1 MINRELTQT
10 ALYNYINGNYSYL
23 TEVEKILSAIY
34 TKTLNIDIIENIGE
48 E

>member
-34 TKTLNIDIIENIGE
+34 TKTLNIEMIENME

>member
-10 ALYNYINGNYSYL
+10 ALYNYINGNYSDL
-23 TEVEKILSAIY
+23 TEIEKILSAIY
-34 TKTLNIDIIENIGE
+34 TKTLNIEMIENME

>member
-1 MINRELTQT
+1 MINRYLNES
-10 ALYNYINGNYSYL
+10 ALLNYINGNISEL

-34 TKTLNIDIIENIGE
+34 TKTLYIEIINNIDE

>member
-10 ALYNYINGNYSYL
+10 ALYNYINGNYSDL
-23 TEVEKILSAIY
+23 TEIEKILSAIY
-34 TKTLNIDIIENIGE
+34 TKTLSIDIIENVE

>member
-1 MINRELTQT
+1 MINRELTQS

-34 TKTLNIDIIENIGE
+34 TKTLNITIKENME

>member
-10 ALYNYINGNYSYL
+10 ALYNYINGNYSDI

-34 TKTLNIDIIENIGE
+34 TKTLNIDIIENME

>member
-10 ALYNYINGNYSYL
+10 AINNYLNGNYSDL

-34 TKTLNIDIIENIGE
+34 TKTLSITIINNME

>member
-10 ALYNYINGNYSYL
+10 ALYNYINGNYSDL

-34 TKTLNIDIIENIGE
+34 TNSLQIEIIENME